1 MISLFRRI
9 RCTIGLDIGSS
20 TIKAVSVDHSGAS
33 PLLTGIAHHPL
44 PSGAILDGEIA
55 DSEAV
60 AACIRGAVD
69 ALDVPARCVVTAV
82 GGRDI
87 MIKKI
92 RMDRMAVDDA
102 REAIRWE
109 AEQYVPFEM
118 SGVQLDFQV
127 LDAEADGPEMDV
139 LLVAAKRELVEQ
151 RLALLKAA
159 GLRASVVDVAAFA
172 LHNAFVQNYPQC
184 ERGIAALVDVGRE
197 GSTILIQ
204 QEGVPVVNREVPFGT
219 RSVVAELQRGEGLTA
234 EEAELLIRRAG
245 ERLEM
250 STTGLDEALAALAVH
265 IERTLAFLAID
276 GVEGSGVS
284 TLYLSGGGSRMPR
297 LADVLSSRLH
307 ARIEVANPLQRLRV
321 HSAAGAQLGGG
332 GLAPG
337 LMLAVGLGLRVPG
350 GER

>member
-1 MISLFRRI
+1 MISFFRRS
-9 RCTIGLDIGSS
+9 RSTIGLDIGSS
-20 TIKAVSVDHSGAS
+20 TVKAVSVDHGGSS
-33 PLLTGIAHHPL
+33 PLVTAIAHHPL
-44 PSGAILDGEIA
+44 PPGAILEGEIVNA
-55 DSEAV
+55 EAV
-60 AACIRGAVD
+60 AAGIRSAIE
-69 ALDVPARCVVTAV
+69 ALGVPPRCVVTAV

-87 MIKKI
+87 MVKKI
-92 RMDRMAVDDA
+92 RMDRMAAVDA

-127 LDAEADGPEMDV
+127 LDVDADGPEMDV
-139 LLVAAKRELVEQ
+139 LLVAAKRELVDQ

-159 GLRASVVDVAAFA
+159 GLSASVVDVAAFA

-184 ERGIAALVDVGRE
+184 ERGIAALVDIGRE

-204 QEGVPVVNREVPFGT
+204 QEGVPVLNRDVPFGT
-219 RSVVAELQRGEGLTA
+219 RSVEAELQRAHDLA
-234 EEAELLIRRAG
+234 SEEAERLVRG
-245 ERLEM
+245 GDERPETYA
-250 STTGLDEALAALAVH
+250 STFDEALAALAMH

-284 TLYLSGGGSRMPR
+284 TIYLSGGGARMPR
-297 LADVLSSRLH
+297 LAEVLAGSLH

-321 HSAAGAQLGGG
+321 HPAAGGQLGGG
-332 GLAPG
+332 GIAPM
-337 LMLAVGLGLRVPG
+337 LMQAVGLGLRMPG